1 LSWKKK
7 PERQNPERQK
17 AEIPK
22 TKTNSKT
29 QKQPSQKQAKKTKA
43 MIAVHSKPNPK
54 IREIEMNNG
63 AVLIKTGQSWICFPW
78 DFQGRKASD
87 YGLGLC
93 DSKSLDDI
101 PAHASLV
108 TYFCPAKE
116 TLFEFLVRHLGNSDI
131 FETHQKSWAPLLKQ
145 ALTENSGWTVPGA
158 YSILNTRIRAWQYEA
173 VIRALLRAKEQTP
186 WDTLRDSDKVTQ
198 VQVLL
203 ESFLFKWIRNPEIG
217 VAQNGP
223 KVEPPQ
229 NGPDNAQN
237 GPEVEPARPEIEP
250 AQNGPDLKTCCQLAM
265 EMSEVC
271 QGLKELGFKITV
283 TVSADRI
290 QQVSVTKQE
299 WMAVVQT

>member
-1 LSWKKK
+1 
-7 PERQNPERQK
+7 
-17 AEIPK
+17 
-22 TKTNSKT
+22 
-29 QKQPSQKQAKKTKA
+29 

-237 GPEVEPARPEIEP
+237 GPDNAQNGPNN
-250 AQNGPDLKTCCQLAM
+250 AQNGPDNAQNGPNNAQNGPDNAQNGPDNAQNGPNIKTCCQLAM
-265 EMSEVC
+265 AMSEVC

>member
-1 LSWKKK
+1 
-7 PERQNPERQK
+7 
-17 AEIPK
+17 
-22 TKTNSKT
+22 
-29 QKQPSQKQAKKTKA
+29 
-43 MIAVHSKPNPK
+43 MIAVDSKPNPK
-54 IREIEMNNG
+54 IREMNNG

-78 DFQGRKASD
+78 DCQGRKASD

-186 WDTLRDSDKVTQ
+186 WDTLRDSEKVTQ

-203 ESFLFKWIRNPEIG
+203 ESFLFKWIRNPEIQPAHNPTG
-217 VAQNGP
+217 PNIEPAPNGTNI
-223 KVEPPQ
+223 EPAP
-229 NGPDNAQN
+229 NGTNIEPAQN
-237 GPEVEPARPEIEP
+237 GPEPAP
-250 AQNGPDLKTCCQLAM
+250 NGPDLKTCCQLAM

-290 QQVSVTKQE
+290 EGVSVTKQE
-299 WMAVVQT
+299 WMSVVQT